1 MGIHFDR
8 GNKLFDLGRSRE
20 AIEEYLQEVAEN
32 PNCAASYANIGAA
45 QFNLGDIPAAQEAI
59 QTALSIDPEL
69 AHGYY
74 VLSYIQQALGCF
86 YAARDA
92 VMESLR
98 LATTADHYY
107 RLAQIHAWNEDRDR
121 TLEATA
127 SALQQDPEH
136 IPSILLRGK
145 KLIELGQHDE
155 AQELFAAAL
164 RLSPEVAEAHHAL
177 GRLRLRSGDA
187 DEAMSLLNE
196 ARRLDPI
203 RVNDKRAIAEA
214 YGLNLPLFR
223 LINRYAVRWHL
234 WPFSR
239 KWRFAF
245 VLTIVFCAAAMV
257 IGTPLAPRPQSEVSA
272 PNFMMVL
279 WLVFCVLLTN
289 YLVLPY
295 TLPPLAKGAAMLRA
309 KRQLDVGWLR
319 VGFELLSWVK
329 ALLLIMVATTLGVFF
344 AATPELMASMFAVS
358 TCFPLVAATAR
369 GGGTRSILGKLVCL
383 PLCLVLSFFGV
394 VGICILAYGDSS
406 GSDLLLALPFVLGFF
421 AITFFSDKIAAWLCR
436 TNVAETRPVP

>member
-74 VLSYIQQALGCF
+74 VLSYVQQARGCF

-92 VMESLR
+92 VMEALR
-98 LATTADHYY
+98 LAATADHYY
-107 RLAQIHAWNEDRDR
+107 RLAQIHAWNEDRGR

-145 KLIELGQHDE
+145 KLIELGQHE
-155 AQELFAAAL
+155 QAQELFAAAL

-234 WPFSR
+234 WPFLR
-239 KWRFAF
+239 KWQVAF
-245 VLTIVFCAAAMV
+245 VMTLVFCAAATV
-257 IGTPLAPRPQSEVSA
+257 TGIPRRDSEVSA
-272 PNFMMVL
+272 PNLMMTL
-279 WLVFCVLLTN
+279 WFVFCVMLTN

-295 TLPPLAKGAAMLRA
+295 TLPLLAKGAAMLRA
-309 KRQLDVGWLR
+309 RRQLDVGWLR
-319 VGFELLSWVK
+319 VGFELFSWVK
-329 ALLLIMVATTLGVFF
+329 ALLLILFATFLGVCF
-344 AATPELMASMFAVS
+344 AATPELMASVFAVS

-369 GGGTRSILGKLVCL
+369 GRGKRSILGIIVCL
-383 PLCLVLSFFGV
+383 PLCLVLSFFAV
-394 VGICILAYGDSS
+394 IGICILAYGDAA
-406 GSDLLLALPFVLGFF
+406 GSEQFLAVPFILGFF

-436 TNVAETRPVP
+436 TNVSESQSMP